1 VDLGVSNLAAGGSS
15 ILVLEAKTKEAESN
29 LISYGWGNTQ
39 ISFLIQSD
47 LFLYRRAAQA
57 GEAAP
62 VLGWPEK
69 EMTVQ
74 VRKGDFS
81 SGKRWGGFIQ
91 FRAPPPASAL
101 MLITKAK
108 RKKVGTS

>member
-1 VDLGVSNLAAGGSS
+1 
-15 ILVLEAKTKEAESN
+15 
-29 LISYGWGNTQ
+29 
-39 ISFLIQSD
+39 

-81 SGKRWGGFIQ
+81 SGKR
-91 FRAPPPASAL
+91 
-101 MLITKAK
+101 
-108 RKKVGTS
+108 